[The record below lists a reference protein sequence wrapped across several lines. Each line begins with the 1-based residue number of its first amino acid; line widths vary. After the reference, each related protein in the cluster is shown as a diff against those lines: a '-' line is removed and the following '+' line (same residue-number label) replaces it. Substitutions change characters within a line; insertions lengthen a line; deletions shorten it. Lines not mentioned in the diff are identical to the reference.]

1 MTAREKNLSIAVG
14 AVVLLLVNYLL
25 IEFFFTNEKKLR
37 GNFARKTTELRSYQ
51 LALKDKELWE
61 NRNAQLDALQPKLPR
76 DSEVTAAGI
85 LFEQIKEIAQKSTV
99 VPEEPLLGVL
109 DKSQPYYMA
118 VSDTFATRSSW
129 ESLCSVLRGMQG
141 PGQFMVFE
149 SAVIQVDPLDK
160 TLHRGEF
167 KLAKWYA
174 PN

>member
-14 AVVLLLVNYLL
+14 AVVLFLVNYLL

-37 GNFARKTTELRSYQ
+37 GNFIRKSAELGSYQ
-51 LALKDKELWE
+51 LILKEKELWE
-61 NRNAQLDALQPKLPR
+61 KRNAQLDALQPKLTR
-76 DSEVTAAGI
+76 ESEVTAAGA
-85 LFEQIKEIAQKSTV
+85 LFDQIKEIAQKSNV

-118 VSDTFATRSSW
+118 VSDTFAIKSSW
-129 ESLCSVLRGMQG
+129 QSLCSALRGMQG

-149 SAVIQVDPLDK
+149 SAVIQVDSADK